1 VEARVKG
8 LVSFGALLVIVWV
21 AAFVIFKVAGFFIH
35 LVLIVGVILLILGLI
50 RRAGGRTTT

>member
-1 VEARVKG
+1 MKG
-8 LVSFGALLVIVWV
+8 LVSLGALLVVIWA

-35 LVLIVGVILLILGLI
+35 LVLIVGVILLIVGWS